1 VRSISNERCAQRV
14 QRAVRILMQAARAA
28 VSGEAE
34 KARKKADRKK
44 RAKKGEKEKEKNS
57 NRKTPEEAIG
67 MPTHF
72 ISPKAKAYKA
82 NPASA

>member
-1 VRSISNERCAQRV
+1 MH
-14 QRAVRILMQAARAA
+14 RAVCILVQAARAA

-44 RAKKGEKEKEKNS
+44 RAKKDEKEKEKNS